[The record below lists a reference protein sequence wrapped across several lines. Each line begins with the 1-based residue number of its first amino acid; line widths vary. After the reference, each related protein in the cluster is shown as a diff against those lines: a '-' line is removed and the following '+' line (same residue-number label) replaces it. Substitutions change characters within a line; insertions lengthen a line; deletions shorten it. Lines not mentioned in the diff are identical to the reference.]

1 MYGRN
6 FKPKIFTDITMLAK
20 RSYGPNI
27 GKISVLFMI
36 SVTNLHFSEI
46 KGTGS
51 KSLAENLLDGENK
64 DTKCRVGGKVVW

>member
-1 MYGRN
+1 LIFYG
-6 FKPKIFTDITMLAK
+6 FYDICNQYRLFSDGDT
-20 RSYGPNI
+20 